1 MIRHCALFTWNPDV
15 TDETMAAIKAG
26 LDRLA
31 TLNCVAAYTHG
42 PDVGLREGNFD
53 YAVIADFETVEAHQE
68 YSSEEGH
75 VALIK
80 DLLLPNISSRAGIQ
94 IHL

>member
-1 MIRHCALFTWNPDV
+1 MLRHCALFTWNPDV

-31 TLNCVAAYTHG
+31 TLDCVAAYTHG
-42 PDVGLREGNFD
+42 PDAGLREGNFD
-53 YAVIADFETVEAHQE
+53 YAVIGDFETVEAFQE

-75 VALIK
+75 RALIK
-80 DLLLPNISSRAGIQ
+80 DLIIPNISGRAGIQ
-94 IHL
+94 IQL